1 MLCRGRDARVER
13 SACIFHRERGARRR
27 ARVFHREHER
37 GERISLEVRVLSIA
51 AGLAGGVIHA
61 MSGPDHVAAV
71 APLTLD
77 GRRSGLVLGLIW
89 GLGHGA
95 GVAVIGAVLWLA
107 KGAVPIDTAS
117 AWAEFL
123 VGFLLIGMGAW
134 AGYRGL
140 KLHRQAD
147 RPMPHTPKRR
157 PVTFGVGALHGSAGA
172 SHLLAVLPTAGFSAT
187 GAAGYL
193 IAYMVGAAG
202 AMGAIGWIAGS
213 ISTRLGARFQPWLL
227 LGAGAIACLVGV
239 VWLVRSWPG

>member
-1 MLCRGRDARVER
+1 M
-13 SACIFHRERGARRR
+13 
-27 ARVFHREHER
+27 
-37 GERISLEVRVLSIA
+37 LSIA

-77 GRRSGLVLGLIW
+77 GRRSGLMAGLIW

-95 GVAVIGAVLWLA
+95 GVAAIGAVLWLA
-107 KGAVPIDTAS
+107 KGAIPIDTAS

-140 KLHRQAD
+140 KLRRQVD
-147 RPMPHTPKRR
+147 SPPSHTPRTTNGEPVVVLKSPSSRR

-172 SHLLAVLPTAGFSAT
+172 SHLLAVLPAAGFSGS

-202 AMGAIGWIAGS
+202 AMGAIGWLAGS
-213 ISTRLGARFQPWLL
+213 LSTRLGARFQPWLL
-227 LGAGAIACLVGV
+227 LSAGAIACLVGV